1 MNPKSHRTWL
11 INQSKKFAE
20 KHLAKDKDYFAN
32 LNKGQSPTF
41 LWLGCSDSRV
51 DPSNILDTSP
61 GDIFVIRNVA
71 NQAISHDPSFQAVLE
86 YSVLHLKVKAIVV
99 CGHSNCGGIN
109 AASSVFDKLEPNLQ
123 KALKH
128 LKDDFLRFQ
137 KKNSD
142 KKLEELQKMM
152 YSENVRTQVA
162 NLMKIKIVKDAVEA
176 KQTEIIPLLFRLDK
190 GLL

>member
-1 MNPKSHRTWL
+1 M
-11 INQSKKFAE
+11 
-20 KHLAKDKDYFAN
+20 
-32 LNKGQSPTF
+32 
-41 LWLGCSDSRV
+41 
-51 DPSNILDTSP
+51 
-61 GDIFVIRNVA
+61 
-71 NQAISHDPSFQAVLE
+71 
-86 YSVLHLKVKAIVV
+86 HLKVKAIVV

-162 NLMKIKIVKDAVEA
+162 NLMKVKVVKDAVEA
-176 KQTEIIPLLFRLDK
+176 KKTGIIPLLFRLDT